1 MNARPS
7 LVVAALLTLA
17 GCAQTP
23 PAPAPT
29 PAPEPRDLPP
39 IQYDGETLGDLL
51 VAESAAQ
58 RQSLTV
64 TLDYYDRA
72 ARTTNDPVVIAQAT
86 KLATYLEQSRR
97 ARELA
102 DLWLNL
108 EPNNA
113 DALRLAALAAIR
125 EGDSDGAAT
134 LIDRLLAGHGSDALL
149 PLVAEASNMNDAD
162 NQELLEALSK
172 LADRYP
178 HQAPLWYARALER
191 RQQQDLPGA
200 LDAVKRALK
209 EDPDHLEAGLLQGQ
223 LLFEAGQPEKALK
236 RVARQVADHPD
247 SRRARIAYVRLLL
260 AAGDYAG
267 AREQLD
273 VLAEQNPQDLDLQY
287 SLALLALEAG
297 AEPAAE
303 EILQRLLRQGY
314 RPDEMRLHLGQ
325 AAEARGAVDEAI
337 DDYLQVKGPDAL
349 QARVQ
354 AARLLYASE
363 RGERGH
369 ALINDLIN
377 QFPGRTI
384 VLRISEAEMLVDAGD
399 PESALALLDK
409 ALEATP
415 DSTNLLYARA
425 MTAGQAGRPEQME
438 ADLRRVLEL
447 TPDDA
452 ATLNALG
459 YTWADRGIHLEQAHD
474 MIRRALDMHPE
485 DPAILDSMG
494 WVLYRLGRPAEAL
507 PYLRRAYQQQ
517 PDAEVSAHYGEVL
530 WVLDQ
535 RDAALRVW
543 RAALANDPDST
554 LLLDTLQRL
563 EVTP

>member
-260 AAGDYAG
+260 AAGDYDG

-409 ALEATP
+409 ALEDTP

>member
-260 AAGDYAG
+260 AAGDYDG